1 MTSRTSRKNKQ
12 IRQLAYGIQ
21 GRHQESLKN
30 FSLVRPPYQC
40 GELPLTLL
48 HSLLQNQGRGLA
60 SLTYNDN
67 PGIWSPNDVKNKK
80 VFEFIYE
87 VFV

>member
-1 MTSRTSRKNKQ
+1 MKSRTSRKNKQ
-12 IRQLAYGIQ
+12 IGQLAYGIQ

-60 SLTYNDN
+60 SLTYNGN
-67 PGIWSPNDVKNKK
+67 PGIWSPNDVKKQEN
-80 VFEFIYE
+80 I
-87 VFV
+87 